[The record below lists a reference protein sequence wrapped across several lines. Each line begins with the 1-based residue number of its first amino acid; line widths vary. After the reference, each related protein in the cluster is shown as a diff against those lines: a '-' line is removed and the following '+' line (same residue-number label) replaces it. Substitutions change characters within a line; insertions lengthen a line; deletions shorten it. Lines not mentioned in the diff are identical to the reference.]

1 MSKHNGNCY
10 SSLHRKAIL
19 IDVTAWMKIDIIAKG
34 MTRKRVD
41 GDGREIRER
50 RIGELSEYIINMH
63 EIVK

>member
-19 IDVTAWMKIDIIAKG
+19 IDATAWMKIDIIAKG
-34 MTRKRVD
+34 MTGKRVD

-50 RIGELSEYIINMH
+50 RIGE
-63 EIVK
+63 